1 MLPFLIGERVQL
13 LVGQVDVR
21 PRSPPSQRSASSEL
35 RETRLPCC
43 SSSST
48 YRRPACAR
56 TRRSRSSG
64 CAGTASTRTETTPS
78 ASPRTATTPHLPV
91 TLRPLLRVIPG
102 QDRTGQDKAGVT
114 EPLENAEQVSLWP
127 VAVPGGN
134 VPEVGQEQNSL
145 KTQQRETYCRRGGYA
160 NRPLPGIDLCTE
172 HRSDREAAE
181 AAREREL
188 REAS

>member
-1 MLPFLIGERVQL
+1 MRQHRKHKNGDHSECLPANCDQA
-13 LVGQVDVR
+13 
-21 PRSPPSQRSASSEL
+21 PP
-35 RETRLPCC
+35 TRN
-43 SSSST
+43 
-48 YRRPACAR
+48 
-56 TRRSRSSG
+56 
-64 CAGTASTRTETTPS
+64 
-78 ASPRTATTPHLPV
+78 ATTPV
-91 TLRPLLRVIPG
+91 TRNT
-102 QDRTGQDKAGVT
+102 RTGQDKAGVT

-172 HRSDREAAE
+172 HRPDREAAE